1 MLVAWKIFLSY
12 YKDNRKDSRI
22 DSSVVPLVYRGK
34 YAFQKV
40 EKIYSVFN
48 SVNSKD
54 HASVL
59 SLTTYD

>member
-40 EKIYSVFN
+40 EKIYSF
-48 SVNSKD
+48 
-54 HASVL
+54 
-59 SLTTYD
+59 